1 MNGKEM
7 AFFAAKIL
15 DQKKASD
22 VIIID
27 VGLKSSFTDYFVLAS
42 GGSERQIGTLCGEV
56 EDRLAEKGMIVKN
69 IEGKQTSGW
78 MLMDYGDVVINLMTS
93 ETRQRYNIEKV
104 WGDCDIIPWE
114 E

>member
-7 AFFAAKIL
+7 AFLAAKIL
-15 DQKKASD
+15 DRKKASD
-22 VIIID
+22 VVVMD
-27 VGLKSSFTDYFVLAS
+27 VGLKSSFADYFVLAS

-56 EDRLAEKGMIVKN
+56 ADRFAEEGLPVKS

-78 MLMDYGDVVINLMTS
+78 MLMDCGDVIVNLMTP
-93 ETRQRYNIEKV
+93 ETRQRYNLEKV
-104 WGDCDIIPWE
+104 WGDCDTINVE